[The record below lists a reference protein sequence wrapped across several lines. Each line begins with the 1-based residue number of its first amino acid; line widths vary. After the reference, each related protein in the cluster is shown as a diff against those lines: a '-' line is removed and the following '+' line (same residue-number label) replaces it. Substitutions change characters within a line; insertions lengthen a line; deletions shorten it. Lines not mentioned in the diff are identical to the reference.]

1 MEKKSFEFY
10 QDVKVK
16 VWQRQHFTIE
26 AETIEE
32 ARELAK
38 QYANEDISCVEEVE
52 VENIEWLHDTIEP
65 ITPVENGASATIEVY
80 EYVGKYGGNLLAD
93 NALKEVAYRELI
105 GYQIVDCNGD
115 YPDDFDDHDVFRT
128 ERDAQD
134 WLDEEIG
141 HPNIYHIKERFAED
155 EDDMKRY
162 YHFYGKK
169 PRIFKKGERVFVEP
183 GHEGYPAIV
192 VHNTSVIYEDELVE
206 VHALLDAEDDDS
218 SGIETRRVAAT
229 LIYQFADGKVCPR
242 CGNPLYVEHHDEID
256 YPYYCTA
263 CQENFYNIEVQ

>member
-1 MEKKSFEFY
+1 MEKKRFEFY
-10 QDVKVK
+10 QDVKVTI
-16 VWQRQHFTIE
+16 WQRQHFAIE

-32 ARELAK
+32 AREEAK
-38 QYANEDISCVEEVE
+38 KYADRDISCVGDVE
-52 VENIEWLHDTIEP
+52 VERVEWLYDSEEF
-65 ITPVENGASATIEVY
+65 ITPEENGGNATIEVF

-93 NALKEVAYRELI
+93 NAPKEEARELI
-105 GYQIVDCNGD
+105 GYQIVDCSGN

-155 EDDMKRY
+155 EDDMKRN

-169 PRIFKKGERVFVEP
+169 PRVFKKGERVFVEP

-192 VHNTSVIYEDELVE
+192 VHDTSVSYEDELVE
-206 VHALLDAEDDDS
+206 VHALLDADDDDS

-229 LIYQFADGKVCPR
+229 LVYQVAEGKVCPR

-256 YPYYCTA
+256 YPYYCPD